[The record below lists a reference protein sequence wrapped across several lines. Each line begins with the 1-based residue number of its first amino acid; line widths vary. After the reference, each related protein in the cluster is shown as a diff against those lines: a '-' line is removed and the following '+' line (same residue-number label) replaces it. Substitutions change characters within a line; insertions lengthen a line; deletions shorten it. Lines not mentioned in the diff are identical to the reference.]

1 MRAGHTDAADP
12 YIMCIG
18 DNGTCCIWNGHLMR
32 AWRWIFLTLFGIV
45 LSGIASIAAPTASLT
60 IGVLAWR
67 GDEKARQ
74 QWEPTR
80 ATLQAAFP
88 EYNIVLRP
96 IGLKGMEAALAAQEL
111 DFFITNPGNYI
122 EMEQRYGASRLV
134 TLESV
139 RVGAPAASVGAV
151 IVSRFDR
158 PDIRTLADLRGKTL
172 LGVSHEAFGGFQ
184 IGWGVLQQAGID
196 PFTDMAGVTFAG
208 FPLDNIVTQVV
219 NGHADV
225 GTVRACL
232 LEEMAQEGRIEM
244 DDFRILNPQHV
255 DGFDCAL
262 SSPLYPNWP
271 FAKARQTNHVL
282 AKRVAVALLEMS
294 PQSKGGAGQSWTIP
308 LSYQPVTE
316 LFKSLHIGPYTL
328 SAGQVFREFLQ
339 RNKGWFL
346 LALAL
351 VILAA
356 LHVWHTEFLVF
367 KRTRQLKESQE
378 KARLRLAEL
387 AHVSRQTTLGEMA
400 RGLAHEINQPL
411 GSISNYAA
419 GSVRMIKNGVAS
431 AQLEEPL
438 REIAHQA
445 EHAGRVLKRIR
456 GFVDNRASPRE
467 KADINALLTEAID
480 LLGAELRQAD
490 ITVQS
495 RLAPDLPQLSV
506 DGVAIEQVAVNL
518 IRNATEAM
526 AHQAT
531 GPRILQVTSERD
543 KRDDTRL
550 RVTIRDSGP
559 GLDADALDHIFEP
572 FNSDKS
578 SGMGLGLSIS
588 HSIIESHGGM
598 IYADNNPDG
607 GLSISF
613 TLPVDQGN
621 HE

>member
-1 MRAGHTDAADP
+1 MRTLG
-12 YIMCIG
+12 
-18 DNGTCCIWNGHLMR
+18 R
-32 AWRWIFLTLFGIV
+32 IFLTLLGIM
-45 LSGIASIAAPTASLT
+45 LAGAASVTAQPASLT

-67 GDEKARQ
+67 GEEKAQ
-74 QWEPTR
+74 LQWEPTR
-80 ATLQAAFP
+80 AALQAAFP
-88 EYNIVLRP
+88 QYRIILRP
-96 IGLKGMEAALAAQEL
+96 LGLKGMEAGLAAQEL
-111 DFFITNPGNYI
+111 DFFVTNPGNYI

-139 RVGAPAASVGAV
+139 RGGAPAASVGAV
-151 IVSRFDR
+151 VFSRADR

-172 LGVSHEAFGGFQ
+172 LGVSREAFGGFQ

-196 PFTDMAGVTFAG
+196 PFTDMAGVRFAG
-208 FPLDNIVTQVV
+208 FPLDDIVTQVAS
-219 NGHADV
+219 GQADA

-244 DDFRILNPQHV
+244 DDFRILNPQHIA
-255 DGFDCAL
+255 GFDCAL
-262 SSPLYPNWP
+262 SSPLYPDWP

-282 AKRVAVALLEMS
+282 AKRVAIALLKMS
-294 PQSKGGAGQSWTIP
+294 PVSKDGAGQSWTIP

-316 LFKSLHIGPYTL
+316 LFKSLRIGPYTL

-419 GSVRMIKNGVAS
+419 GSVRMIKNGVTS

-456 GFVDNRASPRE
+456 GFVDNRESPRE
-467 KADINALLTEAID
+467 RADINALLTEAID
-480 LLGAELRQAD
+480 LLGAELRQAGVVVD
-490 ITVQS
+490 S
-495 RLAPDLPQLSV
+495 HLAQDLPPLSV
-506 DGVAIEQVAVNL
+506 DEVAIEQVAVNL
-518 IRNATEAM
+518 IRNAIEAM
-526 AHQAT
+526 TQQAA
-531 GPRILQVTSERD
+531 GPRILQVISERD

-550 RVTIRDSGP
+550 RVTIRDSGS
-559 GLDADALDHIFEP
+559 GLDTDALDHIFEP

-588 HSIIESHGGM
+588 YSIIESHDGM

-613 TLPVDQGN
+613 TLPVDQGSD
-621 HE
+621 E